1 MFIPPLTEEKK
12 NEFSPFDMPR
22 DLLMR
27 KASSLLLVFVP
38 HRLSS
43 EAVRVASEGSP
54 SKDAFRKFP

>member
-1 MFIPPLTEEKK
+1 MLISPLTWDKK
-12 NEFSPFDMPR
+12 YEYSPFDMPR

-27 KASSLLLVFVP
+27 KASSRLLVFAP

-54 SKDAFRKFP
+54 SKDASRKFP